1 MEEELVNPFIIK
13 KLSTR
18 VELYPHQMD
27 SEIYLNLKKNLK
39 NSLEGK
45 CNKYG
50 FIHKII
56 RIEDYSYNIINPE
69 NFSGNAVYEIRFI
82 ANICVPLVKTIIV
95 TCVDNF
101 NKRLLLGKNGPIDA
115 IIKITDMNPNIFSI
129 KPDGTIWINSQSKP
143 LERGNYIKVIID
155 GKKFSPG
162 DDKIGVMG
170 KVLDIATDE
179 EVDKFF
185 TSSLREDG
193 QETSNIQPTQYA
205 TQVEFNEDGDFTNE
219 SDKKNGIEIKTN
231 VSEI

>member
-27 SEIYLNLKKNLK
+27 SELYLNLKKNLR

-50 FIHKII
+50 FVHKII
-56 RIEDYSYNIINPE
+56 RIEDYTDNIINPE
-69 NFSGNAVYEIRFI
+69 NFSGNAVYNIHYI
-82 ANICVPLVKTIIV
+82 ANICIPLVKTVIV

-115 IIKITDMNPNIFSI
+115 IIKITDMNSNVFTI
-129 KPDGTIWINSQSKP
+129 KPDGTIWINSQSKA

-155 GKKFSPG
+155 CKKFSPG

-170 KVLDIATDE
+170 KVVDIASDE
-179 EVDKFF
+179 EVEKFF
-185 TSSLREDG
+185 TSTIREDE
-193 QETSNIQPTQYA
+193 QENSNSHQSQY
-205 TQVEFNEDGDFTNE
+205 TPQVEFNEDGDFTNE

>member
-69 NFSGNAVYEIRFI
+69 NFSGNAVYDIHFI

-115 IIKITDMNPNIFSI
+115 IIKITDMDPNIFSI

-193 QETSNIQPTQYA
+193 QETSNRQPTQYA

>member
-1 MEEELVNPFIIK
+1 MEEELVNPFVIK
-13 KLSTR
+13 KLATR

-27 SEIYLNLKKNLK
+27 SELYLNLKKNLK

-45 CNKYG
+45 CNKFG

-56 RIEDYSYNIINPE
+56 RIEDYSDNIINPE
-69 NFSGNAVYEIRFI
+69 NFSGNAVYNIHYI
-82 ANICVPLVKTIIV
+82 ANICIPLVRTVIV

-115 IIKITDMNPNIFSI
+115 IIKITDMNPDVFTI
-129 KPDGTIWINSQSKP
+129 KPDGTIWINSLSKA
-143 LERGNYIKVIID
+143 LERGNYVKVIID

-170 KVLDIATDE
+170 KVIDIATEE
-179 EVDKFF
+179 EVNEYF
-185 TSSLREDG
+185 TASIKEDAD
-193 QETSNIQPTQYA
+193 TNTMANQY
-205 TQVEFNEDGDFTNE
+205 TPQVEFNEDGDFTNE
-219 SDKKNGIEIKTN
+219 SDKKTGIEIKTN